1 MKSFYQIA
9 KTLGRFKAVPVESL
23 STEGYCIEN
32 FQNKALKIY
41 KNGRA
46 NDFSFNGITFPY
58 VYTLHNTS
66 GDDIWGGHYSL
77 IVEFEILDT
86 DGNLQH
92 VKKNIYSYDI
102 NSIQYFFK
110 FIYNL
115 SCCESVTQCY
125 YMYKLIFDNNNLT
138 RHTKGE
144 AQLNLA
150 RETLIF
156 IRDFRPRL
164 DAIKDDE
171 FLLDL
176 KDRITETKIIASE
189 IMAKFQKP
197 V

>member
-1 MKSFYQIA
+1 MKSFYQIV
-9 KTLGRFKAVPVESL
+9 KTLGRFKAVPVESI
-23 STEGYCIEN
+23 STEGFCIEN
-32 FQNKALKIY
+32 YQNKTLKIY

-46 NDFSFNGITFPY
+46 NDFTFNGVTFPS
-58 VYTLHNTS
+58 VYILHNAT
-66 GDDIWGGHYSL
+66 GNDIWGGYYFL
-77 IVEFEILDT
+77 VVEFDVLDT
-86 DGNLQH
+86 NGNLQH
-92 VKKNIYSYDI
+92 VKKNIYSYDV

-115 SCCESVTQCY
+115 SCCESVAQCY
-125 YMYKLIFDNNNLT
+125 QMYKLIFDINNLT
-138 RHTKGE
+138 RHTQGE

-156 IRDFRPRL
+156 IGDFNPRL

-176 KDRITETKIIASE
+176 KDRINETKNIASE
-189 IMAKFQKP
+189 ILHKYQKP